1 MLDITK
7 LQTAQASNEQIATA
21 KLLYQDL
28 EKWYDLGLFIKPDHI
43 RIYVGHWGWL
53 GIAKNGRIGLHLDKF
68 QGEKIIEKL
77 TPEITTLLIQTKK
90 ENSRV

>member
-7 LQTAQASNEQIATA
+7 LQTAQASNEQIATV
-21 KLLYQDL
+21 KRLYQDL
-28 EKWYDLGLFIKPDHI
+28 EKLYDLGLFVKPDHI

-68 QGEKIIEKL
+68 QGKKIIEKL
-77 TPEITTLLIQTKK
+77 TPEITALLIQTKK
-90 ENSRV
+90 ENSQD

>member
-7 LQTAQASNEQIATA
+7 LQTAQASNEQIATV
-21 KLLYQDL
+21 KRLYQDL
-28 EKWYDLGLFIKPDHI
+28 EKSYDLGLFVKPDHI

-68 QGEKIIEKL
+68 QGKKIIEKL
-77 TPEITTLLIQTKK
+77 TPEITALLIQTKK

>member
-1 MLDITK
+1 MKRGIFPRIKIRRIFDAGYYK
-7 LQTAQASNEQIATA
+7 TANSRASNEQIATA

-43 RIYVGHWGWL
+43 RIYVGHWSWL

-68 QGEKIIEKL
+68 QGEK
-77 TPEITTLLIQTKK
+77 
-90 ENSRV
+90 ND